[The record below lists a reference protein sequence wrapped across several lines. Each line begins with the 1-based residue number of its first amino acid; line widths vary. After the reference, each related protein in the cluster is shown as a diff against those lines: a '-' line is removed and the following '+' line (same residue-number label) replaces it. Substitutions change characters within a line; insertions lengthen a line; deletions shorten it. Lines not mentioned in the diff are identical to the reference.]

1 MSITVK
7 NYTEVSRS
15 FLLKVI
21 EKQKENIET
30 YPVSLFNKNLED
42 DLKKTGFF
50 DEYKKVLWWRQEICP
65 KNISL
70 RIYSNPRICRRLMRG
85 VIEFT

>member
-1 MSITVK
+1 MSIRVK
-7 NYTEVSRS
+7 NYREVSRR

-30 YPVSLFNKNLED
+30 YPVSLFNKNLEA

-50 DEYKKVLWWRQEICP
+50 DQHKKVLWWRQEICP
-65 KNISL
+65 TTFRCVYTPI
-70 RIYSNPRICRRLMRG
+70 REYADD
-85 VIEFT
+85 

>member
-1 MSITVK
+1 MSIRVK
-7 NYTEVSRS
+7 NYREVSRS

-42 DLKKTGFF
+42 DLKRTGFF
-50 DEYKKVLWWRQEICP
+50 DKYKKVLWWRQEICP
-65 KNISL
+65 RTFRCVYAPIHDAN
-70 RIYSNPRICRRLMRG
+70 N
-85 VIEFT
+85 

>member
-7 NYTEVSRS
+7 NFREVSRS

-65 KNISL
+65 KPFRCVYTPIHE
-70 RIYSNPRICRRLMRG
+70 YADD
-85 VIEFT
+85 

>member
-1 MSITVK
+1 MSIRVK
-7 NYTEVSRS
+7 NYREVSRS

-50 DEYKKVLWWRQEICP
+50 DQHKKVLWWR
-65 KNISL
+65 
-70 RIYSNPRICRRLMRG
+70 
-85 VIEFT
+85 

>member
-21 EKQKENIET
+21 EKQKEKIET

-70 RIYSNPRICRRLMRG
+70 RIYSNH
-85 VIEFT
+85 EYADD